1 MDFIARRVFMTAKA
15 LRGQLE
21 ARLGEAGAS
30 VPFWMVLLNV
40 TKGGALSQRELAARM
55 GVEAPTLTRHLDHM
69 EEQGLIE
76 RHGDEDD
83 RRVTRIHLTT
93 EGRKQFRRLL
103 RVVEGLEAE
112 LAQRLSKQEVQTL
125 ERTLGRIIEYMEERD
140 GKAAG

>member
-15 LRGQLE
+15 LRGELD
-21 ARLGEAGAS
+21 ARLSDAGAS

-40 TKGGALSQRELAARM
+40 TKGGALSQRELAAGM

-76 RHGDEDD
+76 RRRDEDD
-83 RRVTRIHLTT
+83 RRVTRIHLSPA
-93 EGRKQFRRLL
+93 GRRQFRRLL

-112 LAQRLSKQEVQTL
+112 LAQRLSTHEVQTL

-140 GKAAG
+140 GRVAG